1 MTTATTAGIQY
12 RFTRCVTDPAV
23 VGEALSKP
31 NYGLKTDAPRE
42 IVMSDRHE
50 LADNLGVPVVWMR
63 QIHSDIVEVV
73 DETHSSHENSIT
85 ADAVITRSPV
95 ALAVQVAD
103 CVPVLLWDEATGTI
117 GAVHAGRAGV
127 EKAIVAKAVST
138 MLSMGCSTRDIVA
151 AVGPSICGRCYE
163 VGDDVFETAVSKRP
177 ELESRT
183 SWGTRSLDIRA
194 GVLKDLETCGV
205 TNVIQD
211 DRCTFESAHLN
222 SYRRNPRC
230 GRQIGLVVNRKL

>member
-31 NYGLKTDAPRE
+31 NYGLNTDAPRE
-42 IVMSDRHE
+42 LVMSDRRE
-50 LADNLGVPVVWMR
+50 LAQSIGVPVVWMH
-63 QIHSDIVEVV
+63 QTHSDVVEIV
-73 DETHSSHENSIT
+73 DETHASDENSVT
-85 ADAVITRSPV
+85 ADAVITRSPI

-103 CVPVLLWDEATGTI
+103 CAPVLLWDEATGTM

-138 MLSMGCSTRDIVA
+138 MVGMGCSTRDIVA

-177 ELESRT
+177 EVAART
-183 SWGTRSLDIRA
+183 SWGTKSLDIRA
-194 GVLKDLETCGV
+194 GVLKDLEDSGITRI
-205 TNVIQD
+205 IQD
-211 DRCTFESAHLN
+211 DVCTLESAHLN

-230 GRQIGLVVNRKL
+230 GRQIGLVINKA